1 MKFFID
7 SKISEHI
14 STTPDGF
21 LLCQDVPITRVGELE
36 YADGEIPIEAD
47 DAGRIVVSRTAED
60 IFDEKTLASFNGKSV
75 TIQHPE
81 DFVNPENWKELT
93 VGIVQNARKGAGQF
107 SDFLLADLLITDSR
121 GITLVKNGLRE
132 VSCGYEAEYLQTG
145 DGKGKQSNIRG
156 NHVALVTKG
165 RAGETCAIHDNH
177 KGVFMSKLKQ
187 FKDKVMKTFDEAAAE
202 LEAEKATE
210 DNGAEGIAKAITD
223 ALAPVMSRLDKLE
236 GSKKETPAAKEVAEE
251 DKAEDEGEVETAAT
265 QADENERLTNL
276 ENGVAKILE
285 ILSSTSDT
293 DVEEVAEE
301 EIGDAD
307 VTGVVTSDSLILS
320 RAEIIAPGIANT
332 KDIKVQAL
340 KKAYSTSDGKQVIEM
355 LNGGKAPTFD
365 NAANVDMLFVAVAE
379 LTKQERNGQVAE
391 TKKGHSVTTDTSGA
405 QIGMTADK
413 MNEINAAYYEKK

>member
-1 MKFFID
+1 M
-7 SKISEHI
+7 
-14 STTPDGF
+14 
-21 LLCQDVPITRVGELE
+21 
-36 YADGEIPIEAD
+36 
-47 DAGRIVVSRTAED
+47 
-60 IFDEKTLASFNGKSV
+60 
-75 TIQHPE
+75 
-81 DFVNPENWKELT
+81 
-93 VGIVQNARKGAGQF
+93 
-107 SDFLLADLLITDSR
+107 
-121 GITLVKNGLRE
+121 
-132 VSCGYEAEYLQTG
+132 SCGYEAEYLQTG

-187 FKDKVMKTFDEAAAE
+187 FKDRVMKTFDEAAAE
-202 LEAEKATE
+202 LEAEKSTE
-210 DNGAEGIAKAITD
+210 DEGAQMGELIGKAVTD
-223 ALAPVMSRLDKLE
+223 ALAPMIARIEKLE
-236 GSKKETPAAKEVAEE
+236 GGKKETPAAKEVAEE
-251 DKAEDEGEVETAAT
+251 DKVEDEGEVETAAT
-265 QADENERLTNL
+265 QASENERLTNL

-285 ILSSTSDT
+285 LLSSTSDT

-301 EIGDAD
+301 ETGDEAE
-307 VTGVVTSDSLILS
+307 VTGVVTSDSLVLS

-340 KKAYSTSDGKQVIEM
+340 KKHYSTQDGKQVIEM

-413 MNEINAAYYEKK
+413 MNEINAAFYEQKK